1 MTHTAIEQPVLTVA
15 VMVTRRCNMACAH
28 CSVESS
34 SKVRA
39 QPSEEDLERFVHQI
53 ADSGTKSIL
62 FTGGEPMLREKLV
75 TRLMSIA
82 KKRGVVSAM
91 TTNGFWGKSLPAARR
106 TLASLCKSGLGFFTL
121 SYDRYHAQFQ
131 GPEPGQNIL
140 RAAEE
145 LGVPMNLNVT
155 RIADDTELNDLIRPF
170 EMSRHAKVRLY
181 DVQPVGRARDIPSNA
196 LRAESFG
203 ACDGIRI
210 PAITDDGRMTA
221 CNGPSYF
228 QSPDSPLVLGSLK
241 EKTVSQLLEKHRT
254 DPILQTIRIFG
265 PSRLRQ
271 ELAQVPEIDFQWKES
286 YAGLCDLCLHINSN
300 PLVATI
306 LRERLSTPKN
316 VAERVAR
323 SRVSEGVAARGRS
336 GRIHSIGVGAAQIWM
351 ASIRGSLGN
360 EELASTAERVLG
372 RPDTDWR
379 HIIEYISACG
389 LNKVLLQ
396 VASNPAISRWAPAMF
411 RERLESEALR
421 EGRRELVQRF
431 VLDTIDRELTGM
443 NARGVLL
450 KGAAFLARDRD
461 GAKRFP
467 RRGSGDIDVLVSPS
481 RAVELWQRLHRGNG
495 SNTVPGRRTGPHHLP
510 PVFVSGMSVE
520 IHTRIMPAFWQLP
533 EREMLEHTDA
543 LPQYKSLSTLD
554 TEGTML
560 HALMHCASHVFGCGL
575 KTAWDIAWALDRD
588 PDIDVVR
595 LRKWIDACAMPAGF
609 HAPASIIRDTLGVPI
624 PVGLID
630 RYPHGSRFE
639 ALVRVLRQRMFIAME
654 DTTELNPFSKHG
666 IFLLLHTSW
675 RGRALHM
682 SSLFGSEERESR
694 AASRKTQP
702 ARTLA
707 QQIQESRQQ
716 FNGFRKTLAAAHRDA
731 MDERAALFLEHG

>member
-1 MTHTAIEQPVLTVA
+1 MTHTAIEQPVSTVA

-34 SKVRA
+34 SKLRA
-39 QPSEEDLERFVHQI
+39 QPSEEDLERYVHEI
-53 ADSGTKSIL
+53 ADSGTKAIL

-75 TRLMSIA
+75 ARLMSIA

-121 SYDRYHAQFQ
+121 SYDRYHAEFQ

-181 DVQPVGRARDIPSNA
+181 DVQPVGRARDIPSSA

-203 ACDGIRI
+203 ACDGIRV
-210 PAITDDGRMTA
+210 PGITDDGRMTA

-228 QSPDSPLVLGSLK
+228 QSPDSPLILGSLK
-241 EKTVSQLLEKHRT
+241 EKSVSQLLEKHRT

-265 PSRLRQ
+265 PSRLRE
-271 ELAQVPEIDFQWKES
+271 ELDRIPEIQFKWKES

-300 PLVATI
+300 PQTAAL
-306 LRERLSTPKN
+306 LRERLSDPKL

-323 SRVSEGVAARGRS
+323 SRVTEGVVARGRS

-351 ASIRGSLGN
+351 AGIRGDRIDR
-360 EELASTAERVLG
+360 EEFAASAERVFG
-372 RPDTDWR
+372 RPDADWR
-379 HIIEYISACG
+379 HIIDYVSACG
-389 LNKVLLQ
+389 LNKVLLPL
-396 VASNPAISRWAPAMF
+396 ASDPTIARWAPAMF
-411 RERLESEALR
+411 RQRLESEALR

-431 VLDTIDRELTGM
+431 VLDTIDRELTDM

-450 KGAAFLARDRD
+450 KGAAFLARDAD
-461 GAKRFP
+461 DANGFP
-467 RRGSGDIDVLVSPS
+467 RRGSGDIDIVVAPS
-481 RAVELWQRLHRGNG
+481 RAVELWQRLNRRNG
-495 SNTVPGRRTGPHHLP
+495 SNAEPGKRTGPHHLP
-510 PVFVSGMSVE
+510 PVFVSGMPVE
-520 IHTRIMPAFWQLP
+520 IHTRIMPSFWHLP
-533 EREMLEHTDA
+533 EREMLDHAETLA
-543 LPQYKSLSTLD
+543 QYKSLSTLD

-560 HALMHCASHVFGCGL
+560 HAMMHCASHVFGCGL
-575 KTAWDIAWALDRD
+575 KTAWDIAWALDRN
-588 PDIDVVR
+588 PSVDVAR
-595 LRKWIDACAMPAGF
+595 LKKWIDQSAMPAGF
-609 HAPASIIRDTLGVPI
+609 YVPASIIKDTLGVPI
-624 PVGLID
+624 PVELTD
-630 RYPHGSRFE
+630 SHPHDSRFE
-639 ALVRVLRQRMFIAME
+639 ALIRVLRQRMFVAME

-675 RGRALHM
+675 KGRALHM
-682 SSLFGSEERESR
+682 SSLLGSGERESR
-694 AASRKTQP
+694 AAARKAQPSRTF
-702 ARTLA
+702 A
-707 QQIQESRQQ
+707 QQIRESRQQ
-716 FNGFRKTLAAAHRDA
+716 LNGFRKTLAAARRDA
-731 MDERAALFLEHG
+731 MDERAAMFDT